1 MGKIYA
7 KDHQNTPLRTSATLV
22 IWCAQSDHFRPIF
35 CTVLKSLT
43 TYSVAMKSVIRKILY
58 TCTSTITVL
67 IGCCGFFSILL
78 LNSRIRV
85 HKLFPSLFWG
95 AENPQIFT
103 HYPGNFG
110 NFSFFWVGARNPQ
123 IFFAPP
129 AVPNFTLIRESCR
142 PCGAKNLKI
151 AC

>member
-85 HKLFPSLFWG
+85 HKLFRSLFLG

-103 HYPGNFG
+103 HYPGSFG
-110 NFSFFWVGARNPQ
+110 NFSFFLGGGQKPPNILCPPPPCQ
-123 IFFAPP
+123 IS
-129 AVPNFTLIRESCR
+129 R
-142 PCGAKNLKI
+142 
-151 AC
+151 

>member
-1 MGKIYA
+1 M
-7 KDHQNTPLRTSATLV
+7 

-85 HKLFPSLFWG
+85 HKLFPSLFLG

-103 HYPGNFG
+103 HYPGSFG

-129 AVPNFTLIRESCR
+129 RR
-142 PCGAKNLKI
+142 AKFHANPRIMSPMRGEKPQNRLLSN
-151 AC
+151 CNSGGCPTGN